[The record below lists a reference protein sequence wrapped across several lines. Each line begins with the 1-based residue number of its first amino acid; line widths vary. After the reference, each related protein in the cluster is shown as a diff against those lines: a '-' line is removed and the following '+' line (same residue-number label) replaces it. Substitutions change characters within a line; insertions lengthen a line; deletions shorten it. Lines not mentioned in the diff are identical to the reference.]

1 MTIAP
6 PCIHCIAKHI
16 ACRML
21 YFGTQQ
27 QTDKRILGVKGNTK
41 SEIFK
46 NIKLEILRLIWI
58 RIMGLNI
65 WEMKFI
71 PNFCLY
77 LAIRVCYVQLDVI
90 DSFGRKF
97 WPPDR
102 QTCFLLS
109 VFPQA
114 ETGRALRL
122 SRHLIST
129 KGQERGSCSKSSFAT
144 NLLGTKPV
152 LLGNTPFNSQIISP
166 RKGWLN
172 EKEFDKW
179 VNSHS

>member
-1 MTIAP
+1 MTVAP

-21 YFGTQQ
+21 SFGTQQ
-27 QTDKRILGVKGNTK
+27 QTDKHILGVKGNTK

-172 EKEFDKW
+172 EKRVW
-179 VNSHS
+179 